1 MTKKLIIFRY
11 KELFNILEEIKENFE
26 FKLEF
31 YEKEREL
38 EKLENDNLSDYLVIA
53 KKKLSNLKKQIII
66 DKSPININDFIQTLN
81 INFLK
86 SKFIE
91 QSKIDLGRYNLD
103 LNSRILNQNEKEL
116 ELTEKESSILIF
128 LKQSKDPV
136 KIDQLQEKVW
146 GYNSELETH
155 TVETHVYRLR
165 KKINDKFYDN
175 EFIITTSW
183 FTHTKNDKFGNFHNH
198 SNSMFSGVFYFTDD
212 NSSIKFQNFNK
223 PNHFE
228 LALNNIRLLL
238 KKNVLY

>member
-38 EKLENDNLSDYLVIA
+38 ENLENDNLSDYLVIT

-66 DKSPININDFIQTLN
+66 DKSPININDLIQTLN

-165 KKINDKFYDN
+165 KKINNKFHDN
-175 EFIITTSW
+175 EFIIS
-183 FTHTKNDKFGNFHNH
+183 DKKG
-198 SNSMFSGVFYFTDD
+198 YF
-212 NSSIKFQNFNK
+212 
-223 PNHFE
+223 
-228 LALNNIRLLL
+228 LNE
-238 KKNVLY
+238 KKK

>member
-1 MTKKLIIFRY
+1 MTKKLIILRF
-11 KELFNILEEIKENFE
+11 KELFSILEEIEENFE
-26 FKLEF
+26 FKLEY

-66 DKSPININDFIQTLN
+66 DKSPININDLIQTLN

-91 QSKIDLGRYNLD
+91 QSKIDLGRYYLD

-165 KKINDKFYDN
+165 KKINDKFSDN
-175 EFIITTSW
+175 EFIIS
-183 FTHTKNDKFGNFHNH
+183 DKKG
-198 SNSMFSGVFYFTDD
+198 YF
-212 NSSIKFQNFNK
+212 
-223 PNHFE
+223 
-228 LALNNIRLLL
+228 LNE
-238 KKNVLY
+238 KKK

>member
-31 YEKEREL
+31 YENEREL
-38 EKLENDNLSDYLVIA
+38 ENLENDNLSDYLVIA

-66 DKSPININDFIQTLN
+66 EKPPININDLIQTLN

-103 LNSRILNQNEKEL
+103 LNSRILKQNEKEL

-136 KIDQLQEKVW
+136 KIDQLQKKVW
-146 GYNSELETH
+146 GYNSQLETH

-175 EFIITTSW
+175 EFIIS
-183 FTHTKNDKFGNFHNH
+183 DKKG
-198 SNSMFSGVFYFTDD
+198 YF
-212 NSSIKFQNFNK
+212 
-223 PNHFE
+223 
-228 LALNNIRLLL
+228 LNE
-238 KKNVLY
+238 KKK

>member
-11 KELFNILEEIKENFE
+11 RELFNILEEIKENFE

-38 EKLENDNLSDYLVIA
+38 ENLENDNLSDYLVIT

-66 DKSPININDFIQTLN
+66 DKSPINIKDLIQTLN

-91 QSKIDLGRYNLD
+91 QSKIDLGRYYLD

-175 EFIITTSW
+175 EFIIS
-183 FTHTKNDKFGNFHNH
+183 DKKG
-198 SNSMFSGVFYFTDD
+198 YF
-212 NSSIKFQNFNK
+212 
-223 PNHFE
+223 
-228 LALNNIRLLL
+228 LNE
-238 KKNVLY
+238 KKK

>member
-38 EKLENDNLSDYLVIA
+38 ENLENNNLSDYLVIT

-66 DKSPININDFIQTLN
+66 DKSPININDLIQILN

-175 EFIITTSW
+175 EFIIS
-183 FTHTKNDKFGNFHNH
+183 DKKG
-198 SNSMFSGVFYFTDD
+198 YF
-212 NSSIKFQNFNK
+212 
-223 PNHFE
+223 
-228 LALNNIRLLL
+228 LNE
-238 KKNVLY
+238 KKK

>member
-26 FKLEF
+26 FKLEY

-38 EKLENDNLSDYLVIA
+38 ENLENDNLSDYLVIA

-66 DKSPININDFIQTLN
+66 DKFPININDLIQTLN

-175 EFIITTSW
+175 EFIIS
-183 FTHTKNDKFGNFHNH
+183 DKKG
-198 SNSMFSGVFYFTDD
+198 YF
-212 NSSIKFQNFNK
+212 
-223 PNHFE
+223 
-228 LALNNIRLLL
+228 LNE
-238 KKNVLY
+238 KKNSVAKELFSKKYKPRVVKPKKGKGSFKRKK

>member
-11 KELFNILEEIKENFE
+11 RELFNILDEIKENFE

-38 EKLENDNLSDYLVIA
+38 ENLENDNLSDYLVIT

-66 DKSPININDFIQTLN
+66 DKSPININDLIQTLN

-175 EFIITTSW
+175 EFIKS
-183 FTHTKNDKFGNFHNH
+183 DKKG
-198 SNSMFSGVFYFTDD
+198 YF
-212 NSSIKFQNFNK
+212 
-223 PNHFE
+223 
-228 LALNNIRLLL
+228 LNE
-238 KKNVLY
+238 KKK

>member
-38 EKLENDNLSDYLVIA
+38 ENLENDNLSDYLVIA

-66 DKSPININDFIQTLN
+66 DKSPININDLIQTLN

-175 EFIITTSW
+175 EFIIS
-183 FTHTKNDKFGNFHNH
+183 DKKG
-198 SNSMFSGVFYFTDD
+198 YF
-212 NSSIKFQNFNK
+212 
-223 PNHFE
+223 
-228 LALNNIRLLL
+228 LNE
-238 KKNVLY
+238 KKK

>member
-38 EKLENDNLSDYLVIA
+38 ENLENDNLSDYLVIT

-66 DKSPININDFIQTLN
+66 DKSPININDLIQTLN

-165 KKINDKFYDN
+165 KKINDKFCDN
-175 EFIITTSW
+175 EFIISD
-183 FTHTKNDKFGNFHNH
+183 KNG
-198 SNSMFSGVFYFTDD
+198 YF
-212 NSSIKFQNFNK
+212 
-223 PNHFE
+223 
-228 LALNNIRLLL
+228 LNE
-238 KKNVLY
+238 KKK

>member
-11 KELFNILEEIKENFE
+11 RELFNILEEIKENFE

-38 EKLENDNLSDYLVIA
+38 ENLENDNLSDYLVIT

-66 DKSPININDFIQTLN
+66 DKSPININDLTQTLN

-146 GYNSELETH
+146 GYKSELETH

-165 KKINDKFYDN
+165 KKINDKFNDN
-175 EFIITTSW
+175 EFIIS
-183 FTHTKNDKFGNFHNH
+183 DKKG
-198 SNSMFSGVFYFTDD
+198 YF
-212 NSSIKFQNFNK
+212 
-223 PNHFE
+223 
-228 LALNNIRLLL
+228 LNE
-238 KKNVLY
+238 KKK

>member
-31 YEKEREL
+31 YEKDREL
-38 EKLENDNLSDYLVIA
+38 KNMENDNLSECLVLT
-53 KKKLSNLKKQIII
+53 KKKLSTLKKQIII
-66 DKSPININDFIQTLN
+66 DKFPIEINELIQTLN

-86 SKFIE
+86 SKFTE

-103 LNSRILNQNEKEL
+103 LNSRILKQNEKEL

-128 LKQSKDPV
+128 LKQSVNPV
-136 KIDQLQEKVW
+136 KIYQLQEKVW

-155 TVETHVYRLR
+155 TVETHIYRLR

-175 EFIITTSW
+175 EFIIS
-183 FTHTKNDKFGNFHNH
+183 DKKG
-198 SNSMFSGVFYFTDD
+198 YF
-212 NSSIKFQNFNK
+212 
-223 PNHFE
+223 
-228 LALNNIRLLL
+228 LNE
-238 KKNVLY
+238 KKK

>member
-11 KELFNILEEIKENFE
+11 KKLFNILEEIKENFE
-26 FKLEF
+26 FKLKF
-31 YEKEREL
+31 YEKEKEL
-38 EKLENDNLSDYLVIA
+38 ENLKNDNLSDYLVIT

-66 DKSPININDFIQTLN
+66 DKSPININDLIQTLN

-175 EFIITTSW
+175 EFIIS
-183 FTHTKNDKFGNFHNH
+183 DKKG
-198 SNSMFSGVFYFTDD
+198 YF
-212 NSSIKFQNFNK
+212 
-223 PNHFE
+223 
-228 LALNNIRLLL
+228 LNE
-238 KKNVLY
+238 KKK

>member
-38 EKLENDNLSDYLVIA
+38 ENLENNNLSDYLVIT

-66 DKSPININDFIQTLN
+66 DKSPININDLIQTLN

-103 LNSRILNQNEKEL
+103 LNSRILKQNEKEL

-128 LKQSKDPV
+128 LKQSKEPV

-146 GYNSELETH
+146 GYKSELETH

-175 EFIITTSW
+175 EFIIS
-183 FTHTKNDKFGNFHNH
+183 DKRG
-198 SNSMFSGVFYFTDD
+198 YF
-212 NSSIKFQNFNK
+212 
-223 PNHFE
+223 
-228 LALNNIRLLL
+228 LNE
-238 KKNVLY
+238 KKK

>member
-11 KELFNILEEIKENFE
+11 RELFNILEEIKENFE

-38 EKLENDNLSDYLVIA
+38 ENLENDNLSDYLVIT

-66 DKSPININDFIQTLN
+66 DKSPININDLIQTLN

-103 LNSRILNQNEKEL
+103 LNSRILNQNDKEL

-175 EFIITTSW
+175 EFIIS
-183 FTHTKNDKFGNFHNH
+183 DKKG
-198 SNSMFSGVFYFTDD
+198 YF
-212 NSSIKFQNFNK
+212 
-223 PNHFE
+223 
-228 LALNNIRLLL
+228 LNE
-238 KKNVLY
+238 KKK

>member
-38 EKLENDNLSDYLVIA
+38 ENLENDNLSDYLVIT

-66 DKSPININDFIQTLN
+66 DKFPIKINDLIQTLN

-175 EFIITTSW
+175 EFIIS
-183 FTHTKNDKFGNFHNH
+183 DKKG
-198 SNSMFSGVFYFTDD
+198 YF
-212 NSSIKFQNFNK
+212 
-223 PNHFE
+223 
-228 LALNNIRLLL
+228 LNE
-238 KKNVLY
+238 KKK

>member
-38 EKLENDNLSDYLVIA
+38 ENLENDNLSDYLVIT

-66 DKSPININDFIQTLN
+66 DKSPINIYDLIQTLN

-175 EFIITTSW
+175 EFILS
-183 FTHTKNDKFGNFHNH
+183 DKKG
-198 SNSMFSGVFYFTDD
+198 YF
-212 NSSIKFQNFNK
+212 
-223 PNHFE
+223 
-228 LALNNIRLLL
+228 LNE
-238 KKNVLY
+238 KKK

>member
-38 EKLENDNLSDYLVIA
+38 ENLENDNLSDYLVIT

-66 DKSPININDFIQTLN
+66 DKFPININDLIQTLN

-175 EFIITTSW
+175 EFIIS
-183 FTHTKNDKFGNFHNH
+183 DKKG
-198 SNSMFSGVFYFTDD
+198 YF
-212 NSSIKFQNFNK
+212 
-223 PNHFE
+223 
-228 LALNNIRLLL
+228 LNE
-238 KKNVLY
+238 KKK

>member
-11 KELFNILEEIKENFE
+11 QELFNILEEIKENFE

-38 EKLENDNLSDYLVIA
+38 ENLENDNLSDYLVIT

-66 DKSPININDFIQTLN
+66 DKSPININDLIQTLN

-175 EFIITTSW
+175 EFIIS
-183 FTHTKNDKFGNFHNH
+183 DKKG
-198 SNSMFSGVFYFTDD
+198 YF
-212 NSSIKFQNFNK
+212 
-223 PNHFE
+223 
-228 LALNNIRLLL
+228 LNE
-238 KKNVLY
+238 KKK

>member
-38 EKLENDNLSDYLVIA
+38 ENLENNNLSDYLVIT

-66 DKSPININDFIQTLN
+66 DKSPININDLIQTLN

-175 EFIITTSW
+175 EFIIS
-183 FTHTKNDKFGNFHNH
+183 DKKG
-198 SNSMFSGVFYFTDD
+198 YF
-212 NSSIKFQNFNK
+212 
-223 PNHFE
+223 
-228 LALNNIRLLL
+228 LNE
-238 KKNVLY
+238 KKN

>member
-1 MTKKLIIFRY
+1 MTKKLIILRY
-11 KELFNILEEIKENFE
+11 KELFSLLEEIKENFE

-38 EKLENDNLSDYLVIA
+38 ENLENDNLSDYLVIT

-66 DKSPININDFIQTLN
+66 DKSPININDLIQTLN

-86 SKFIE
+86 SKFTE

-175 EFIITTSW
+175 EFIIS
-183 FTHTKNDKFGNFHNH
+183 DKKG
-198 SNSMFSGVFYFTDD
+198 YF
-212 NSSIKFQNFNK
+212 
-223 PNHFE
+223 
-228 LALNNIRLLL
+228 LNE
-238 KKNVLY
+238 KKK

>member
-31 YEKEREL
+31 YENEREL
-38 EKLENDNLSDYLVIA
+38 ENLENDNLSDYLVIA

-66 DKSPININDFIQTLN
+66 EKPPININDLIQTLN

-136 KIDQLQEKVW
+136 KIDQLQKKVW
-146 GYNSELETH
+146 GYNSQLETH

-175 EFIITTSW
+175 EFIIS
-183 FTHTKNDKFGNFHNH
+183 DKKG
-198 SNSMFSGVFYFTDD
+198 YF
-212 NSSIKFQNFNK
+212 
-223 PNHFE
+223 
-228 LALNNIRLLL
+228 LNE
-238 KKNVLY
+238 KKK

>member
-38 EKLENDNLSDYLVIA
+38 EKLENDNLSDYLVIT

-66 DKSPININDFIQTLN
+66 DKSPININDLIQTIN

-116 ELTEKESSILIF
+116 EITEKESSILIF

-146 GYNSELETH
+146 GYKSELETH

-175 EFIITTSW
+175 EFIIS
-183 FTHTKNDKFGNFHNH
+183 DKKG
-198 SNSMFSGVFYFTDD
+198 YF
-212 NSSIKFQNFNK
+212 
-223 PNHFE
+223 
-228 LALNNIRLLL
+228 LNE
-238 KKNVLY
+238 KKK

>member
-1 MTKKLIIFRY
+1 MTKKLIILRY

-31 YEKEREL
+31 YEKDKEL
-38 EKLENDNLSDYLVIA
+38 EKLEHDNSSDYLVIT
-53 KKKLSNLKKQIII
+53 KKKLSTVKKQIII
-66 DKSPININDFIQTLN
+66 DKFPIKINELIQTLN

-86 SKFIE
+86 SKFTE

-103 LNSRILNQNEKEL
+103 LNSRILNQNEKKL
-116 ELTEKESSILIF
+116 QLTEKESSILIF

-165 KKINDKFYDN
+165 KKINDKFHDN
-175 EFIITTSW
+175 EFIIS
-183 FTHTKNDKFGNFHNH
+183 DKKG
-198 SNSMFSGVFYFTDD
+198 YF
-212 NSSIKFQNFNK
+212 
-223 PNHFE
+223 
-228 LALNNIRLLL
+228 LNE
-238 KKNVLY
+238 KKK

>member
-38 EKLENDNLSDYLVIA
+38 ENLENNNLSDYLVIT

-66 DKSPININDFIQTLN
+66 DKSPININDLIQTLN

-86 SKFIE
+86 SKFTE

-165 KKINDKFYDN
+165 KKINNKFHDN
-175 EFIITTSW
+175 EFIIS
-183 FTHTKNDKFGNFHNH
+183 DKKG
-198 SNSMFSGVFYFTDD
+198 YF
-212 NSSIKFQNFNK
+212 
-223 PNHFE
+223 
-228 LALNNIRLLL
+228 LNE
-238 KKNVLY
+238 KKK

>member
-11 KELFNILEEIKENFE
+11 RELFNILEEIKENFE

-38 EKLENDNLSDYLVIA
+38 EKLEKDNLSDYLVIT

-66 DKSPININDFIQTLN
+66 DKSPININDLIQTLN

-175 EFIITTSW
+175 EFIIS
-183 FTHTKNDKFGNFHNH
+183 DKKG
-198 SNSMFSGVFYFTDD
+198 YF
-212 NSSIKFQNFNK
+212 
-223 PNHFE
+223 
-228 LALNNIRLLL
+228 LNE
-238 KKNVLY
+238 KKK

>member
-31 YEKEREL
+31 YENEREL
-38 EKLENDNLSDYLVIA
+38 ENLENDNLSDYLVIA

-66 DKSPININDFIQTLN
+66 EKSPININDLIQTLN

-103 LNSRILNQNEKEL
+103 LNSRILNQKEKEL

-128 LKQSKDPV
+128 LKQSKVPV

-175 EFIITTSW
+175 EFIIS
-183 FTHTKNDKFGNFHNH
+183 DKKG
-198 SNSMFSGVFYFTDD
+198 YF
-212 NSSIKFQNFNK
+212 
-223 PNHFE
+223 
-228 LALNNIRLLL
+228 LNE
-238 KKNVLY
+238 KKK

>member
-1 MTKKLIIFRY
+1 MTKKLIILRY

-38 EKLENDNLSDYLVIA
+38 ENLENDNLSDYLVIT

-66 DKSPININDFIQTLN
+66 DKSPININDLIQILN

-136 KIDQLQEKVW
+136 KINQLQEKVW
-146 GYNSELETH
+146 GYNSQLETH

-165 KKINDKFYDN
+165 KKISDKFSDN
-175 EFIITTSW
+175 EFIIS
-183 FTHTKNDKFGNFHNH
+183 DKKG
-198 SNSMFSGVFYFTDD
+198 YFL
-212 NSSIKFQNFNK
+212 S
-223 PNHFE
+223 E
-228 LALNNIRLLL
+228 
-238 KKNVLY
+238 KKK